1 MSKSDTSINVD
12 INVKFMEEDPKEIA
26 EGVKVPLRKKPGVG
40 RSGEGNLLFRFY
52 KWTKIA

>member
-12 INVKFMEEDPKEIA
+12 INVKFMEENPKEIA

-40 RSGEGNLLFRFY
+40 RSGEGNL
-52 KWTKIA
+52 